1 MCIYSCVY
9 IADLIREERAKLRRL
24 RGIGFVFLHAVRE
37 GALQAFGA
45 AIPGELRWQ
54 EGHAF

>member
-1 MCIYSCVY
+1 MY